1 MIREH
6 KDYLIGFLV
15 TALIGATVM
24 SFGSETNN
32 YPLVVNI
39 VLMTIGAIIFSSL
52 LGGLILGFSWIFT
65 RNFTFIRFIRASVVV
80 YIVWTLTVIISVIK
94 NMN

>member
-24 SFGSETNN
+24 SFGSGTDD
-32 YPLVVNI
+32 YPIVVNI

-52 LGGLILGFSWIFT
+52 LGGLILGISWIFT
-65 RNFTFIRFIRASVVV
+65 KSFTFNRFIRTSVVV
-80 YIVWTLTVIISVIK
+80 CVVWTLTVIISVIK